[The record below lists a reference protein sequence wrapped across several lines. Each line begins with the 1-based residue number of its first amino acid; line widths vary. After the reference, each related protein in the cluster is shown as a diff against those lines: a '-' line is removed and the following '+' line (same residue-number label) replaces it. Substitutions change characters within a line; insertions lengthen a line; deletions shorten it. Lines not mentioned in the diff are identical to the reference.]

1 MIGAQAIKERRRR
14 SGVSITPVH
23 SKERCRLWLYR
34 CLSRTAVIFIL
45 LGGFFLFQA
54 FSGVGHG
61 MFVLAGISIA
71 VGLFFLAVAC
81 INDDQTSDN
90 NKLSCTRRPSSIH
103 NGEVRTRRASST
115 ASGLDIEKQKQFDTI
130 LETDAVADRDDRK
143 ESQPR
148 VSLSLISEEEEE
160 ERVSQKALIV
170 V

>member
-45 LGGFFLFQA
+45 VGGFFVFQG

-61 MFVLAGISIA
+61 MFALAAISI
-71 VGLFFLAVAC
+71 VIGIFFLVMAC
-81 INDDQTSDN
+81 INNDQSSSG
-90 NKLSCTRRPSSIH
+90 NKLSCTRRPSSVHTH
-103 NGEVRTRRASST
+103 NGEVRTRRLSSV
-115 ASGLDIEKQKQFDTI
+115 DIEKQKFDTI
-130 LETDAVADRDDRK
+130 LETGAVACGDGRK
-143 ESQPR
+143 EAR